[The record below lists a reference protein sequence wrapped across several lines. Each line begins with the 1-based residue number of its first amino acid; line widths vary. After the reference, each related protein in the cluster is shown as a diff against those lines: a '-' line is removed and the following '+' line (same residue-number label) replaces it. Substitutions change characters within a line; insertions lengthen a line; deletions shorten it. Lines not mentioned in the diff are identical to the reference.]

1 MKKLNILLYLCIG
14 CLGLQACAMSFR
26 STQFD
31 LLMRAVNGPDEVPVE
46 DLAWTLLWSGET
58 FTMYPVILPDSDLVN
73 FVNPEGTIVV
83 SFDNGDSWQIII
95 AYGLI
100 PDLNLRISKSANTL
114 DYTDE
119 RGQVLFSHLC
129 SNFVSSQVGANT
141 IRVQSC
147 EDTSGEAYENEIRVD
162 GDGQVS
168 QLLFMVHEDYPMIT
182 LTPKNLGFF
191 RKN

>member
-1 MKKLNILLYLCIG
+1 
-14 CLGLQACAMSFR
+14 MSFR

-162 GDGQVS
+162 SDGQVS